1 MRLSGQFL
9 AYLFFFVYK
18 KILSSQKRKSNQNQL
33 TKQKQPNKKQ
43 QRQQFFAHKNIWK
56 MENCSLCVLVHFLC
70 LNFFVQ
76 KLSRLE
82 IVLIT
87 SFYYTTDVYRYQ
99 PTYQASI
106 HMHLFLFVTI
116 CENHFG
122 SAHIYDHLRE
132 SIF

>member
-9 AYLFFFVYK
+9 AYLFFFFYK

-43 QRQQFFAHKNIWK
+43 QRQQFFAHKYIK
-56 MENCSLCVLVHFLC
+56 HFLC

-76 KLSRLE
+76 KLNRLE

-87 SFYYTTDVYRYQ
+87 SFYYTTDVYPYQ

-122 SAHIYDHLRE
+122 SLHIYDHLRE